1 MWCTIVIRCYQFVW
15 FSKKRNSWH
24 FSNWKFYKDQ
34 IRKYKTR
41 KKELD
46 RDSVSTFVYVRS
58 DLMSKIIKSS
68 IGEKGKGKKKKKG
81 SFLE

>member
-1 MWCTIVIRCYQFVW
+1 MFDLVRKEIHGIFQTE
-15 FSKKRNSWH
+15 NSI
-24 FSNWKFYKDQ
+24 KDQ

-46 RDSVSTFVYVRS
+46 RDSISTFVYVRS

-68 IGEKGKGKKKKKG
+68 IGEKGKGKKKKKDHFWSKLG
-81 SFLE
+81 F

>member
-1 MWCTIVIRCYQFVW
+1 MFDLVRKEIHSIFQTE
-15 FSKKRNSWH
+15 NSI
-24 FSNWKFYKDQ
+24 KDQ

-46 RDSVSTFVYVRS
+46 RDNISTFVYVRS

-68 IGEKGKGKKKKKG
+68 RGEKGKGKKKKG

>member
-1 MWCTIVIRCYQFVW
+1 MFDLVRKEIHSIFQTE
-15 FSKKRNSWH
+15 NSI
-24 FSNWKFYKDQ
+24 KDQ

-46 RDSVSTFVYVRS
+46 RDNISTFVYVRS

-68 IGEKGKGKKKKKG
+68 RGEKGKGKKKKG
-81 SFLE
+81 SFLKKIRILGYMI

>member
-1 MWCTIVIRCYQFVW
+1 MFDLVRKEIHSIFQTE
-15 FSKKRNSWH
+15 NSI
-24 FSNWKFYKDQ
+24 KDQ

-46 RDSVSTFVYVRS
+46 RDNISTFVYVRS

-68 IGEKGKGKKKKKG
+68 RGEKGKGKKKKRIIFG
-81 SFLE
+81 VN